1 MSQISITPNP
11 SGTGVFTIASPATS
25 TDRTLTLP
33 DEAGTIITTAGV
45 PSSAMPAGSVLQVV
59 SATKTDTFSTSSV
72 SFVDI
77 TGLSVSITPTS
88 TSSKILI
95 IFSLPASSSSSAG
108 WYCNLVRN
116 STNIVVGDAAG
127 SRVQT
132 TVSSYI
138 APTSQSFPMSFQY
151 LDSPSATSATTYK
164 LQLRA
169 QSDFTAYVN
178 RSATDTDNIYYQRTA
193 STITVME
200 IAG

>member
-1 MSQISITPNP
+1 MAISKIQ
-11 SGTGVFTIASPATS
+11 
-25 TDRTLTLP
+25 D
-33 DEAGTIITTAGV
+33 AGV
-45 PSSAMPAGSVLQVV
+45 SLTGTVASARLPAGSVLQVV
-59 SATKTDTFSTSSV
+59 STTKTDTFSTPSV

-95 IFSLPASSSSSAG
+95 IFSLPASSSSSAA

-132 TVSSYI
+132 TVSSYS
-138 APTSQSFPMSFQY
+138 APATQSFPMSFQY
-151 LDSPSATSATTYK
+151 RDSPSATSATTYK

-169 QSDFTAYVN
+169 QSTFTAYVN
-178 RSATDTDNIYYQRTA
+178 RTTTDTDNSVYQRTT